1 MYPPHYA
8 GIDSIE
14 THGNEEAG
22 LEYMEEITEEIEEN
36 MCFGGEEDDDPPE
49 VTEDEH
55 MALDEEAKSKEI
67 ERTGKKASR

>member
-1 MYPPHYA
+1 
-8 GIDSIE
+8 
-14 THGNEEAG
+14 
-22 LEYMEEITEEIEEN
+22 MEEITEEIEEN